1 MKNQINAKVIEKR
14 SKTGVFDKVLKF
26 YRFSYRLE
34 FVKISQ
40 WPMRT
45 QSVKIRD
52 KKTALSTSKR
62 QSPSYD

>member
-45 QSVKIRD
+45 QRVKI
-52 KKTALSTSKR
+52 KR
-62 QSPSYD
+62 